1 MQRQAIS
8 RFEHPD
14 CVEHF
19 INSLLAQNCQ
29 LKACDSFASTSIA
42 DNQALNDFA
51 VACCDDF
58 GLFIISPESPIESVV
73 WFEMVFKVKHPVF
86 KPVKLDSAP
95 DLDNIVP
102 VAYHCFFD

>member
-29 LKACDSFASTSIA
+29 LKACDSFASTLIA

-58 GLFIISPESPIESVV
+58 GLFIMSPKSTTESVV
-73 WFEMVFKVKHPVF
+73 WFEMVFKVTQPVF
-86 KPVKLDSAP
+86 KPVKFDSAP
-95 DLDNIVP
+95 DLDNMILN
-102 VAYHCFFD
+102 AYHGFFG